1 MSSKAR
7 FEGYLLT
14 DHSQGPGV
22 AFYSQT
28 ANSPLIYRA
37 ETKVEQ
43 ATLWC
48 CHCSACFLPN
58 PDRDRQREY
67 CRYCDNYLCDP
78 CARTAKKADYIHR
91 SFHDI
96 AAMVKS
102 GRWTIV
108 GSISDQNLIPTFIEV

>member
-1 MSSKAR
+1 MSSKKR

-14 DHSQGPGV
+14 DHRSGPGV
-22 AFYSQT
+22 NFYSS
-28 ANSPLIYRA
+28 ALRGPVVYPGDKL
-37 ETKVEQ
+37 VEQ

-48 CHCSACFLPN
+48 CHCSANFLPN

-67 CRYCDNYLCDP
+67 CRSCDKYLCDP
-78 CARTAKKADYIHR
+78 CARTAKKPGYTHR

-96 AAMVKS
+96 AAMVSS

-108 GSISDQNLIPTFIEV
+108 GPVSDQNLIPNFIEV

>member
-1 MSSKAR
+1 MPSLKR

-14 DHSQGPGV
+14 DHSQGPGLQ
-22 AFYSQT
+22 FYSPT
-28 ANSPLIYRA
+28 AAGLLQYPQ

-67 CRYCDNYLCDP
+67 CRTCDNYLCDC
-78 CARTAKKADYIHR
+78 CARTAKKPDYFHR

-96 AAMVKS
+96 AEMVKS

-108 GSISDQNLIPTFIEV
+108 GPLSDQNLIPNFIEV